1 MTYGDAREVFA
12 NAQAAMY
19 FDGNWS
25 VPTIRE
31 INKDLNFSTFALP
44 GPTSQRIY
52 WRLDAGWSMN
62 TALKGKEREAAEAF
76 MNFVAGPLA
85 NEILARDL
93 GTLPAAPGVRMAQAD
108 PLSGNISELRNQYGV
123 KIMYG
128 LGGAVALQYSGF
140 YNELATA
147 TEGVLLGVLTPEQA
161 AQQVEAS
168 K

>member
-1 MTYGDAREVFA
+1 MI
-12 NAQAAMY
+12 

-25 VPTIRE
+25 VPTFHKL
-31 INKDLNFSTFALP
+31 NKDLNFDVFALP

-62 TALKGKEREAAEAF
+62 AALKGKEREAAEAF

-108 PLSGNISELRNQYGV
+108 PLSRNISELRGQYGV

-140 YNELATA
+140 YNALGTA